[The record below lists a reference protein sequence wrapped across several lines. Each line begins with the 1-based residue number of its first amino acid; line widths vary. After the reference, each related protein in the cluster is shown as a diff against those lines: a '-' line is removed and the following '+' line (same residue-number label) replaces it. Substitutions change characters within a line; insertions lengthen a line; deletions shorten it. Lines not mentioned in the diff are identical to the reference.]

1 MTAETSE
8 DRPVCWLCEC
18 RARMA
23 RSPIGRHVLRAR
35 REMLRA
41 ARNCL
46 DRKIANLDQILRDEP
61 EVHSVKVE

>member
-1 MTAETSE
+1 
-8 DRPVCWLCEC
+8 
-18 RARMA
+18 MA